1 MSEAGSTQAL
11 TPQEIQALKSA
22 ASWYA
27 KYHARIIAES
37 ADDPS
42 AYALAQRDR
51 YVALLSGLDKLGVQV
66 RNPLLDAQSEIES
79 KAA

>member
-1 MSEAGSTQAL
+1 MAEAGSTQAL
-11 TPQEIQALKSA
+11 TPQEIEALKSA

-51 YVALLSGLDKLGVQV
+51 YAALLSGLDKLGVQV
-66 RNPLLDAQSEIES
+66 RNPLTEAPSEIER

>member
-1 MSEAGSTQAL
+1 MLEPGSFDAL
-11 TPQEIQALKSA
+11 TSQEIDALKSA

-51 YVALLSGLDKLGVQV
+51 YLALLSGLDKLGVQV
-66 RNPLLDAQSEIES
+66 RNPLGDARPEVER

>member
-42 AYALAQRDR
+42 AYARAQRDR

-66 RNPLLDAQSEIES
+66 RNPLLDAQSEIER